1 MCSLFSKIQRVPVL
15 LFIFMAEL
23 FLFLSMFRGS
33 MLQWIYIFHVLFYL
47 MLLVGQRLLFIR
59 IKSRG
64 MLE

>member
-1 MCSLFSKIQRVPVL
+1 LYSLRFRGGPVL

>member
-1 MCSLFSKIQRVPVL
+1 
-15 LFIFMAEL
+15 
-23 FLFLSMFRGS
+23 

-59 IKSRG
+59 IKSQG